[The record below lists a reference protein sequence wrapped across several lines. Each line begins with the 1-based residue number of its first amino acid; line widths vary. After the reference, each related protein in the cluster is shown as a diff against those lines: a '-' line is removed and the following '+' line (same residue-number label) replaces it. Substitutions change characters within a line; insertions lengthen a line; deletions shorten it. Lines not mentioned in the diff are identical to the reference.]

1 MRTHTC
7 IILSSVVLIS
17 FLSCPAANAQ
27 EEQWLQYRSAAEA
40 RQIVGDMT
48 YQFKEPS
55 SAKPEGVKLPSLTAE
70 TPYFVLWETPMA
82 KSGKVWMVFDKSNKN
97 GSYDRL
103 YLDANVNGDLSD
115 ETALSPSRR
124 ESNTAYF
131 GPVKVVFEGEDGP
144 ITYHLELQLYA
155 SPDRAYCL
163 IAPAGW
169 YEGPITVGGV
179 KKHCVLIDYNVN
191 GTFNDKSDNPGNC
204 DRIRIGPQ
212 DSRDSRFVGN
222 YIEVDDK
229 LYRTEIARDGAFIVL
244 KDAADVPYG
253 TVRLADN
260 ITSLS
265 AGGENGQ
272 FIRKPEKGAL
282 KLPVGTYRIDYWSIA
297 KDDGK
302 GSKWELQ
309 GRNLPGSSGTFTV
322 AQDKEAQLSVG
333 EPVYS
338 MVSYNQ
344 SGGSFTFSQR
354 LQGHQNEQI
363 TLLRNG
369 SRPQPPRLRIRNKDG
384 TYDRGMSFEYG

>member
-1 MRTHTC
+1 MRTSIC
-7 IILSSVVLIS
+7 LVLSSVLVLS
-17 FLSCPAANAQ
+17 FLSSPAATAQ
-27 EEQWLQYRSAAEA
+27 EEQWLQYRSATQA
-40 RQIVGDMT
+40 RQIVGDMSSQ
-48 YQFKEPS
+48 YKEPTS
-55 SAKPEGVKLPSLTAE
+55 TPPAGIKLPSFTGDKPL
-70 TPYFVLWETPMA
+70 FVLWETPMA
-82 KSGKVWMVFDKSNKN
+82 KSGKVWMAFDKSSKN
-97 GSYDRL
+97 GQYDRL
-103 YLDANVNGDLSD
+103 YFDANVNGDLAD
-115 ETALSPSRR
+115 ETALAPARR
-124 ESNTAYF
+124 ESNQAYF
-131 GPVKVVFEGEDGP
+131 GPAKVVFEGEDGP
-144 ITYHLELQLYA
+144 ITYHLDLGLYA
-155 SPDRAYCL
+155 SPNQTYCTV
-163 IAPAGW
+163 APAGW

-179 KKHCVLIDYNVN
+179 KKHCVLIDFNVN
-191 GTFNDKSDNPGNC
+191 GTFNDKSGSSGSC

-212 DSRDSRFVGN
+212 DSRDSRFIGN

-253 TVRLADN
+253 TVRLADT
-260 ITSLS
+260 ITSFS

-272 FIRKPEKGAL
+272 FIRKPDKGVL
-282 KLPVGTYRIDYWSIA
+282 KLPVGSYRMDYWSIT

-309 GRNLPGSSGTFTV
+309 GRGGSSSTFTV
-322 AQDKEAQLSVG
+322 TADKETTLAAG

-354 LQGHQNEQI
+354 LQGRQNEQI

-369 SRPQPPRLRIRNKDG
+369 SQPQPPRLRIRNKDG

>member
-17 FLSCPAANAQ
+17 FLSSPAAQAQ
-27 EEQWLQYRSAAEA
+27 EEQWLQYRSATQA
-40 RQIVGDMT
+40 RQIVGDMSSRLN
-48 YQFKEPS
+48 EPG
-55 SAKPEGVKLPSLTAE
+55 SAPPADVKLPSFTAE
-70 TPYFVLWETPMA
+70 KPLFLVWETPMV
-82 KSGKVWMVFDKSNKN
+82 KSGKVWMAFDKSSKN
-97 GSYDRL
+97 GQYDRL
-103 YLDANVNGDLSD
+103 YLDANTNGELAD
-115 ETALSPSRR
+115 ETALTPARR
-124 ESNTAYF
+124 ESNRAYF

-144 ITYHLELQLYA
+144 ITYHLDLELYA
-155 SPDRAYCL
+155 SPNQTYC
-163 IAPAGW
+163 IMAPAGW
-169 YEGPITVGGV
+169 YEGTITVGGV
-179 KKHCVLIDYNVN
+179 RKHCVLIDYNVN
-191 GTFNDKSDNPGNC
+191 GTFNDKSDNPGGC
-204 DRIRIGPQ
+204 DRIRIGPPEG
-212 DSRDSRFVGN
+212 RDSRFVGN

-244 KDAADVPYG
+244 KDASDVPYG

-260 ITSLS
+260 ITTFS

-272 FIRKPEKGAL
+272 FIRKPEKGTL

-309 GRNLPGSSGTFTV
+309 GRGGSNATFTV
-322 AQDKEAQLSVG
+322 AQDKEAKLAVG

-344 SGGSFTFSQR
+344 TGGSFTFSQR

-369 SRPQPPRLRIRNKDG
+369 AQPQPPKLRIRNRDG

>member
-1 MRTHTC
+1 MRTQIC
-7 IILSSVVLIS
+7 PVLLSVLVVSLVPS
-17 FLSCPAANAQ
+17 AAANAQ
-27 EEQWLQYRSAAEA
+27 EEQWLQYRSAAQA
-40 RQIVGDMT
+40 RQIVGDMS
-48 YQFKEPS
+48 YQYKDPTPTRP
-55 SAKPEGVKLPSLTAE
+55 AGVKLPSLTAE
-70 TPYFVLWETPMA
+70 TPLFEVWETPMA

-103 YLDANVNGDLSD
+103 YLDANANGDLSD
-115 ETALSPSRR
+115 ETALTPSRR
-124 ESNTAYF
+124 EGNQATF
-131 GPVKVVFEGEDGP
+131 GPAKVVFEGEDGP

-155 SPDRAYCL
+155 SPDRNYCL
-163 IAPAGW
+163 ISPACW

-191 GTFNDKSDNPGNC
+191 GTFNDKSAEARNC
-204 DRIRIGPQ
+204 DRIRIGTQ

-229 LYRTEIARDGAFIVL
+229 LYRTEIARDGAFLIL

-253 TVRLADN
+253 TVRVADN
-260 ITSLS
+260 ITGFS

-272 FIRKPEKGAL
+272 FIRKPENGTF
-282 KLPVGTYRIDYWSIA
+282 KLPVGTYGLDYWSIV

-309 GRNLPGSSGTFTV
+309 GRGGNIGTFTV
-322 AQDKEAQLSVG
+322 AQDKETRLSVG

-369 SRPQPPRLRIRNKDG
+369 SQPQPPRLRIRNKDG

>member
-17 FLSCPAANAQ
+17 FLSIPAAKAQ
-27 EEQWLQYRSAAEA
+27 EEQWLQYRSAAQA
-40 RQIVGDMT
+40 RQIVGDMN
-48 YQFKEPS
+48 YQYKQPS
-55 SAKPEGVKLPSLTAE
+55 STRPEGVKLPSLTAE
-70 TPYFVLWETPMA
+70 PPLFEAWETPMA
-82 KSGKVWMVFDKSNKN
+82 KSGRVWMAFDKSNKN

-103 YLDANVNGDLSD
+103 YLDSNVNGDLSD
-115 ETALSPSRR
+115 ETALTPSRR
-124 ESNTAYF
+124 EGNTAYF
-131 GPVKVVFEGEDGP
+131 GPAKVVFESEDGP
-144 ITYHLELQLYA
+144 ITYHVELQFYA
-155 SPDRAYCL
+155 SPNSNYCL
-163 IAPAGW
+163 VWPAGW

-191 GTFNDKSDNPGNC
+191 GTFNDKSAEARNC
-204 DRIRIGPQ
+204 DRIRIGSQ
-212 DSRDSRFVGN
+212 NSRDSRFVGN

-244 KDAADVPYG
+244 KDASDVPHG
-253 TVRLADN
+253 TVRVADN
-260 ITSLS
+260 ITSFS
-265 AGGENGQ
+265 AGGANGQ
-272 FIRKPEKGAL
+272 FIRKPENGTF
-282 KLPVGTYRIDYWSIA
+282 KLPVGTYGLDYWSIV

-309 GRNLPGSSGTFTV
+309 GRGGNIGTFTV
-322 AQDKEAQLSVG
+322 TQDREVKLAVG

-344 SGGSFTFSQR
+344 SGGSFTFSQQ
-354 LQGHQNEQI
+354 LQGHQQEQI

-369 SRPQPPRLRIRNKDG
+369 SQSQPPRLRIRNRDG